1 MTEKDTL
8 SRRKL
13 NIYFVIGVVILAVL
27 AVIGVVH
34 FKSVV
39 PEPSGND
46 VWGHL
51 YKSEYLYK
59 AMKRGKLYPLY
70 DETWY
75 NGIQLYRYWPPLS
88 YYITAFLM
96 YFTGGNVINANYL
109 LFGVYIFFGG
119 LAFLF
124 IGRRIGRPVF
134 GTALAMLWFFMP
146 ENARM
151 YIDEGNM
158 PRMDVS
164 FLLPYLIYFIW
175 VYLREEK
182 KWALAGILI
191 FTMMITVTH
200 IMMIAMIGI
209 GTFLF
214 LLFDHHRKM
223 GIRRQVII
231 LLTMICGILTMGVWL
246 VPSLSGGISSM
257 DSEAASDVMTMWM
270 SDLSSSLNPLNRL
283 NGDIGA
289 FYFGISVVLLSV
301 AGILLADNRKKSG
314 FVLALVILVLTTPD
328 VLPILRKMPMSQALW
343 MTRFTVI
350 AYGFFF
356 LSLIEWNRLRKPFV
370 IVALLILVIDAIP
383 SFTFERYD
391 VPAND
396 DGVAVS
402 DLLRDNT
409 TQRASLMDLSSLGS
423 YPSYGLCTDGGVSYT
438 FGWAWQ
444 GAATA
449 DNIMLL
455 NQALENEQYDYLFD
469 RSVELGDD
477 TVAIDRKYIGAK
489 GKTLQDVTAS
499 AEKSGYTLI
508 YESDRICLFKL
519 DSPDEFGV
527 VTRYDGIAIGDYAY
541 GITLAFPVFKAG
553 MSSNIEDYSV
563 DELKKYSTVILTG
576 FTYDNRQNAENMVR
590 ILADAGVN
598 VVIDMTHVPADS
610 ATRQHVFLG
619 VTDMSVSLK
628 SSYPMLT
635 YDGEQIST
643 TVFPDD
649 MSEWNT
655 GYITGSMNV
664 TGTFTYEME
673 QLAFAASDEDS
684 QNIKYVGL
692 NLLYYYSVTGDS
704 GAEKIVEDIL
714 GVSPDEL
721 PERILIP
728 ISKEITDDKMVIT
741 VSDIPAG
748 IEAGAVINTTLAYQD
763 IFVSD
768 SEIVDENNMLCV
780 GMGETNIKFKYPL
793 FWPGLLVSIAGL
805 GGMSAIWI
813 FAYKSRNSYR
823 KKKN

>member
-1 MTEKDTL
+1 MTEKDKL

-13 NIYFVIGVVILAVL
+13 NIYFALGVVVL
-27 AVIGVVH
+27 AALAAVGVIH
-34 FKSVV
+34 FKNVV
-39 PEPSGND
+39 TEPSGND
-46 VWGHL
+46 VWGHM

-59 AMKRGKLYPLY
+59 ALKRGQIYPLY

-88 YYITAFLM
+88 YYITALLM
-96 YFTGGNVINANYL
+96 CFTGGNVINAYYL

-119 LAFLF
+119 LAFLL

-134 GTALAMLWFFMP
+134 GTALAVLWFFMP

-158 PRMDVS
+158 PRMVVS

-182 KWALAGILI
+182 RWALAGILI
-191 FTMMITVTH
+191 FTMLITVTH

-231 LLTMICGILTMGVWL
+231 LLTMICGILIMGVWL

-257 DSEAASDVMTMWM
+257 DSEAASDVITMWM
-270 SDLSSSLNPLNRL
+270 SDLSSSLNPLNRI

-289 FYFGISVVLLSV
+289 FYFGISVVLLSI
-301 AGILLADNRKKSG
+301 AGILLADNKKKSG
-314 FVLALVILVLTTPD
+314 FILALVILVLTTPD

-356 LSLIEWNRLRKPFV
+356 LSLIEWERLRKPFV
-370 IVALLILVIDAIP
+370 IASVIILVVDAIP
-383 SFTFERYD
+383 SFTFERYS

-396 DGVAVS
+396 DGVAVAG
-402 DLLRDNT
+402 LLRDNT
-409 TQRASLMDLSSLGS
+409 SQRASLMDLSSLGS
-423 YPSYGLCTDGGVSYT
+423 YPSYGVCTDGGASYT

-489 GKTLQDVTAS
+489 GKTLDDVTAS
-499 AEKSGYTLI
+499 AKKSGYTLT
-508 YESDRICLFKL
+508 YESDKVCLFKL
-519 DSPDEFGV
+519 DGPEEFGV
-527 VTRYDGIAIGDYAY
+527 VTQYDGIVIGDYAD
-541 GITLAFPVFKAG
+541 GITLAFPSFKAG
-553 MSSNIEDYSV
+553 MSSNIEDYST
-563 DELKKYSTVILTG
+563 DELKSYHTVILTG
-576 FTYDNRQNAENMVR
+576 FSYDTRQKAEEMVR
-590 ILADAGVN
+590 SLADSGVN

-628 SSYPMLT
+628 SSYPIFS

-643 TVFPDD
+643 TGFPDD

-655 GYITGSMNV
+655 GYITGAMNV
-664 TGTFTYEME
+664 TGTFAYEME
-673 QLAFAASDEDS
+673 QLAFAATDENS

-714 GVSPDEL
+714 GVSPEDL
-721 PERILIP
+721 PERTLIP
-728 ISKEITDDKMVIT
+728 ISSEITDGGMVIT
-741 VSDIPAG
+741 VNDAPADIAD
-748 IEAGAVINTTLAYQD
+748 GAVINTTLAYQD

-768 SEIVDENNMLCV
+768 SEIMDENNMLCV
-780 GMGETNIKFKYPL
+780 GTGVTNIKFKYPL
-793 FWPGLLVSIAGL
+793 FWPGVLVSIVGFC
-805 GGMSAIWI
+805 GMSAIWI
-813 FAYKSRNSYR
+813 LACKDYG
-823 KKKN
+823 KKKD